1 MKKQEMSGKIGILST
16 FAYAFGCAVGWGA
29 FMMPSNIFLPEAGP
43 LGSVV
48 GIVLS
53 AVMIFVIG
61 KCTSYMAK
69 KYPTEAGI
77 HVYISK
83 SLGADHG
90 FLSAWAILLAYL
102 SIIWAN
108 STALVILVRVIWG
121 DVLQFGFHYSILGY
135 DVYFGE
141 ILLTVGALVVFAIL
155 TIFGKKWA
163 RIFHIVLALLHV
175 VFIVAIFI
183 GVLTMGHPSEFIP
196 FAKTDVSDGVE
207 IFNIVMLAP
216 WMYVGF
222 EAFMY
227 MFNSGGRSSKNVDKI
242 TLISVIVIALAYI
255 LPVLIPVLG
264 LPDGFNSWESYI
276 TAASNAD
283 GLLSAPVFYSTYYV
297 LGDTGLYILIA
308 CILCAISTSL
318 FGLYRASARML
329 VAMSE
334 EDLLPKVV
342 TKTNKNGEP
351 WVGILIIMVVSII
364 VPFFGRTAIGWI
376 VDITTISATIVYVY
390 SMAGSFRLASND
402 NEPRKGIKVA
412 SIIGMVFATVSFL
425 FLLIPNVFSE
435 NKIATESYF
444 ILAIWSLVGL
454 IYYWLA
460 YRKDKKGLYGK
471 STVMWMLMAFLIF
484 FSSVMWIRQSSI
496 DYVDNIERWQ
506 KGALTNL
513 MSRNA
518 IIQVVVVLIVLVA
531 LYSLFSILLKRQK
544 DADKKAI
551 EFESKSEAKTAFL
564 FNMSH
569 DIRTPM
575 NAILGFTD
583 LALLD
588 TSDSEKMDDY
598 LHKIK
603 DSGVHLLSLINDIL
617 EMSRIESGKIEL
629 DPRPEDLEVVLD
641 NIYSITKGQAAAKG
655 QSFNVDTSKLEHKY
669 VSVDRLRIN
678 QVLINLISNAIKY
691 TPDDGE
697 ISVRVIENSSSGNNG
712 SYTFVVEDNGYGMSQ
727 EFVEKIFVDFEREQ
741 REETAAI
748 QGTGLG
754 MAITKSIVDL
764 LEGTISIDTKENVGT
779 KVTVDVILPIVSE
792 EEVEKLNARST
803 DITEADFNGK
813 RVLLVDDMEINR
825 EIGAAILEIYG
836 FEVEESED
844 GQDAL
849 TKIISR
855 PADYYDIVFMDIQM
869 PKLNGYEAAMAIRN
883 ISDKSKADVPI
894 LAMTANAFQS
904 DIDDAKK
911 AGMNGHV
918 AKPIDQEQLVE
929 EIKKVL

>member
-1 MKKQEMSGKIGILST
+1 MKKQELTGKIGFASAL
-16 FAYAFGCAVGWGA
+16 AYAFGCAVGWGA

-43 LGSVV
+43 LGSVI
-48 GIVLS
+48 GIVL
-53 AVMIFVIG
+53 AALMVLIIG
-61 KCTSYMAK
+61 RCTSYMAK
-69 KYPTEAGI
+69 KYPNEAGI
-77 HVYISK
+77 HVYIAK
-83 SLGADHG
+83 SMGADHG

-108 STALVILVRVIWG
+108 STALIILIRVIWG
-121 DVLQFGFHYSILGY
+121 DVLQFGFHYEILGY

-141 ILLTVGALVVFAIL
+141 ILLTIGVLVLFALL
-155 TIFGKKWA
+155 TILGKTWA
-163 RIFHIVLALLHV
+163 RIFHIALAALHI
-175 VFIVAIFI
+175 VFLVAIFI
-183 GVLTMGHPSEFIP
+183 GVFAMGHPSEFIP

-227 MFNSGGRSSKNVDKI
+227 MFNSGGRSSKHVDKI
-242 TLISVIVIALAYI
+242 TLISVITIAIAYI
-255 LPVLIPVLG
+255 LPILIPVLG
-264 LPDGFNSWESYI
+264 LPDGFSSWESYVQ
-276 TAASNAD
+276 AASNAD

-297 LGDTGLYILIA
+297 LGDTGLYILVA

-329 VAMSE
+329 VAMSDE
-334 EDLLPKVV
+334 ELLPKFVA
-342 TKTNKNGEP
+342 KTNSHGEP
-351 WVGILIIMVVSII
+351 WVGILIVMGISIV

-390 SMAGSFRLASND
+390 SMVGCFRLASKD
-402 NEPRKGIKVA
+402 EGKKTGIKVA
-412 SIIGMVFATVSFL
+412 AVIGMVFASISFL

-454 IYYWLA
+454 IYYWFA
-460 YRKDKKGLYGK
+460 YRSDKTGMYGK

-518 IIQVVVVLIVLVA
+518 LIQIIVVLIVLVA
-531 LYSLFSILLKRQK
+531 LFSLFSILLKRQK
-544 DADKKAI
+544 EADLKAI

-588 TSDSEKMDDY
+588 TSNPEKMDDY

-617 EMSRIESGKIEL
+617 EMSRIESGKIEM
-629 DPRPEDLEVVLD
+629 DPRPEDLEVILD
-641 NIYSITKGQAAAKG
+641 NIYSIMKGQAAAKG
-655 QSFNVDTSKLEHKY
+655 QSFHIDHSKIEHKY
-669 VSVDRLRIN
+669 VSVDRLRLN

-691 TPDDGE
+691 TPDEGN
-697 ISVRVIENSSSGNNG
+697 ISVRAIENSSSGNNG
-712 SYTFVVEDNGYGMSQ
+712 SYTFIVEDDGYGMSQ
-727 EFVEKIFVDFEREQ
+727 EFAERIFEDFEREQ
-741 REETAAI
+741 REETASI

-754 MAITKSIVDL
+754 MAITKNIVDL
-764 LEGTISIDTKENVGT
+764 LEGTITIDTKENVGT
-779 KVTVDVILPIVSE
+779 KITVDVILPTVSE
-792 EEVEKLNARST
+792 EEVERLNTHDT
-803 DITEADFNGK
+803 DITEADFEGK
-813 RVLLVDDMEINR
+813 RVLLADDMEINR
-825 EIGAAILEIYG
+825 EIGVAILESYG
-836 FEVEESED
+836 FEVEEAED

-849 TKIISR
+849 IKIVSR
-855 PADYYDIVFMDIQM
+855 PAGYFDIVFMDIQM
-869 PKLNGYEAAMAIRN
+869 PRLNGYEAAMSIRN
-883 ISDKSKADVPI
+883 ISDKSKASVPI
-894 LAMTANAFQS
+894 IAMTANAFQS
-904 DIDDAKK
+904 DIDDAKN

-918 AKPIDQEQLVE
+918 AKPIDQQQLVE